1 MIEFYADLSPGI
13 VSSLIITVALMII
26 TVIIGLRVK
35 KMSVASVPRGITLV
49 SVMFVQGINNMMH
62 DFFKKNWK
70 VFTPYMLTILLFL
83 LFANTAAL
91 WGLSTPLSNISV
103 ALGFSILAFGSIQV
117 AALIVKKPK
126 QRAKDLMDP
135 HPLFLPIN
143 LIGEMSTPFA
153 MGIRL
158 FGNLLSGAII
168 GIIVYGLSHSVGLM
182 FSELLGGDILG
193 VLGYGF
199 VQIFGVSAGAIMI
212 HAIFDIFFG
221 AIQAYV
227 YFMLFTIFLSMAVSE

>member
-1 MIEFYADLSPGI
+1 MTEFYADLSAGI
-13 VSSLIITVALMII
+13 ISSLIVTVFLMLSTI
-26 TVIIGLRVK
+26 IIGLKVK
-35 KMSVASVPRGITLV
+35 KLSYAEVPKGVTLV
-49 SVMFVQGINNMMH
+49 AVMFVQSINNMMQ

-70 VFTPYMLTILLFL
+70 VFTPFMLTILLFL

-91 WGLSTPLSNISV
+91 AGLSTPLSNISV
-103 ALGFSILAFGSIQV
+103 ALGFSLLAFGFIQIS
-117 AALIVKKPK
+117 ALIVKKPK
-126 QRAKDLMDP
+126 QRVKDLMDP

-168 GIIVYGLSHSVGLM
+168 GIIVYGLSHSMGVAM
-182 FSELLGGDILG
+182 SELLGGDFLG
-193 VLGYGF
+193 VVGYGF
-199 VQIFGVSAGAIMI
+199 VQIFGVGAGAIVL

-227 YFMLFTIFLSMAVSE
+227 YFMLFSIFLSMAVSE

>member
-1 MIEFYADLSPGI
+1 MTEIYADLSAGI
-13 VSSLIITVALMII
+13 VSSLIVTTFLII
-26 TVIIGLRVK
+26 STMIIGLKVK
-35 KMSVASVPRGITLV
+35 KLSVAEVPKGITLV
-49 SVMFVQGINNMMH
+49 AVMFVQGINNMMH
-62 DFFKKNWK
+62 DFFKKNWR

-91 WGLSTPLSNISV
+91 AGLSTPLSNISV

-117 AALIVKKPK
+117 SALFVKKPK
-126 QRAKDLMDP
+126 QRVKDLMDP

-168 GIIVYGLSHSVGLM
+168 GIIVYGLSHSMGMAV
-182 FSELLGGDILG
+182 SELLGGDILG
-193 VLGYGF
+193 VFGYGF
-199 VQIFGVSAGAIMI
+199 IQIFGIGAGAIVL

-227 YFMLFTIFLSMAVSE
+227 YFMLFSIFLSMAVSE

>member
-1 MIEFYADLSPGI
+1 MTEFYAELSSGI
-13 VSSLIITVALMII
+13 VSSLIITVGLMII
-26 TVIIGLRVK
+26 TIILGLRVK
-35 KMSVASVPRGITLV
+35 KLSVADVPKGITLV
-49 SVMFVQGINNMMH
+49 SVMFVQGVNNMMH

-117 AALIVKKPK
+117 AALVVKKPK

-168 GIIVYGLSHSVGLM
+168 GIIVYGLSHSMGIAL
-182 FSELLGGDILG
+182 SELLGGDILG

-227 YFMLFTIFLSMAVSE
+227 YFILFSIFLSMAVSE